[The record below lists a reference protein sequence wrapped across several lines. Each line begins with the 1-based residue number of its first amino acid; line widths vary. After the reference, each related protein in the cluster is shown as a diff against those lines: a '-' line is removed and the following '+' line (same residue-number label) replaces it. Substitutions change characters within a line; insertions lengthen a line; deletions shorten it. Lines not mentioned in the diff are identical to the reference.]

1 MIPIPTHSICS
12 HHQSRVPD
20 NLTASSR
27 LVSTAP
33 PEPLLPPVWP
43 VGGSHGPFSAGWVAA
58 EVGPSSF
65 LRRWNSRRG
74 PEALGVPGGAGRAV
88 SGGCRCLA
96 GQDLRTPAVRD
107 LECADRVADSDV
119 IFSETA
125 VQVLDQVRLQIEAE
139 DAVTGK
145 LDS

>member
-1 MIPIPTHSICS
+1 M
-12 HHQSRVPD
+12 
-20 NLTASSR
+20 
-27 LVSTAP
+27 
-33 PEPLLPPVWP
+33 
-43 VGGSHGPFSAGWVAA
+43 
-58 EVGPSSF
+58 
-65 LRRWNSRRG
+65 
-74 PEALGVPGGAGRAV
+74 
-88 SGGCRCLA
+88 A

>member
-20 NLTASSR
+20 NLTGFNR

-33 PEPLLPPVWP
+33 PEPLLRPAWP
-43 VGGSHGPFSAGWVAA
+43 VGGSHRPFSAGWVAA
-58 EVGPSSF
+58 EVGPSSS
-65 LRRWNSRRG
+65 LRMWDSRRG
-74 PEALGVPGGAGRAV
+74 PEARGIPGGAGRAV